1 VGAIGLGL
9 RSEPLF
15 FAQVISYVT
24 SRKRLWS
31 LVAVLVGALLLIRAI
46 ADAAYVYVPQYRF
59 RNDFRLLYGA
69 VLTTFHDGYSHLY
82 DPIAQKAA
90 VDGLGPGFY
99 WSLFLNPPPLVW
111 LATPLAALPFSVA
124 IILWTILLLASAALT
139 WYLAAPG
146 AGLAKAGLGL
156 MWLGV
161 VPVSFAIGVGQSV
174 VLVAAAVATAW
185 WLAEHDHPVWA
196 GLALSF
202 IVFKPQLA
210 LFVPLCLAVSGH
222 ARVFGAWLVATA
234 FMVLISLALLGHDG
248 VAGFRAALA
257 VASQWEIT
265 RSYAVSGLIGAGPQ
279 LYVAQAIVGVATLAA
294 AWRWRG
300 HGTAIPIVAGITGS
314 LLFTPYVGFQ
324 DFAMLVLAGWLVAR
338 THPTPWQVA
347 LLVVGFALLQL
358 VLTVLAVPILAAE
371 VLLLASLI
379 YNAPARSSTGSTR
392 LAPNPPLE
400 APPITRMAP
409 NVPD

>member
-1 VGAIGLGL
+1 VV
-9 RSEPLF
+9 SY
-15 FAQVISYVT
+15 FAG
-24 SRKRLWS
+24 RKRLWG
-31 LVAVLVGALLLIRAI
+31 LVGVLVGALLVIRAI
-46 ADAAYVYVPQYRF
+46 ADAVYVYVPQYRF

-82 DPIAQKAA
+82 DPIAQRAA
-90 VDGLGPGFY
+90 VEGIGPGFY

-124 IILWTILLLASAALT
+124 IILWTILLLAAAGVT

-146 AGLAKAGLGL
+146 AGLARAGLGL
-156 MWLGV
+156 LWLGV
-161 VPVSFAIGVGQSV
+161 VPVSFGIGVGQSV
-174 VLVAAAVATAW
+174 VLVAASVATAW
-185 WLAEHDHPVWA
+185 WLAEHDHPVWS
-196 GLALSF
+196 GLALSL

-222 ARVFGAWLVATA
+222 ARVFGAWLVATV
-234 FMVLISLALLGHDG
+234 FMVLVALALLGHDG
-248 VAGFRAALA
+248 VTYFRDALA
-257 VASQWEIT
+257 AASQWEIT

-279 LYVAQAIVGVATLAA
+279 LYVAQAIVALATLAA

-300 HGTAIPIVAGITGS
+300 QGTAIPIAAGITGS

-338 THPTPWQVA
+338 SHPTAWQVA

-379 YNAPARSSTGSTR
+379 WQAPQPLPSTT
-392 LAPNPPLE
+392 A
-400 APPITRMAP
+400 
-409 NVPD
+409 VPRHAA

>member
-1 VGAIGLGL
+1 MVAY
-9 RSEPLF
+9 F
-15 FAQVISYVT
+15 T

-31 LVAVLVGALLLIRAI
+31 LVAVVVGALLVIRAI
-46 ADAAYVYVPQYRF
+46 ADAVYVYVPQYRF

-82 DPIAQKAA
+82 DPVAQKVA
-90 VDGLGPGFY
+90 VEGLGPGFY

-111 LATPLAALPFSVA
+111 LATPFGVLPFSVA
-124 IILWTILLLASAALT
+124 IVLWTILLLASAILT

-161 VPVSFAIGVGQSV
+161 VPVSFGIGVGQSV

-185 WLAEHDHPVWA
+185 WLAKHDHPAWA
-196 GLALSF
+196 GLALSL

-210 LFVPLCLAVSGH
+210 LFVPLCLAISGH
-222 ARVFGAWLVATA
+222 ARVFGAWLVATV
-234 FMVLISLALLGHDG
+234 FMVLIALALLGNDG
-248 VAGFRAALA
+248 VMRFRDALA

-265 RSYAVSGLIGAGPQ
+265 RSYAVSGLIGSGPQ
-279 LYVAQAIVGVATLAA
+279 LYVAQAVVTVATLAA

-300 HGTAIPIVAGITGS
+300 AGVAIPIVAGITGS

-338 THPTPWQVA
+338 THPTPSQVA

-358 VLTVLAVPILAAE
+358 VLTVLAVPILVAE

-379 YNAPARSSTGSTR
+379 WHAPQH
-392 LAPNPPLE
+392 PPRR
-400 APPITRMAP
+400 TT
-409 NVPD
+409 VPLQPS

>member
-1 VGAIGLGL
+1 VVAY
-9 RSEPLF
+9 
-15 FAQVISYVT
+15 FAR
-24 SRKRLWS
+24 RKRLWS
-31 LVAVLVGALLLIRAI
+31 LVAVLVGALLVIRGL
-46 ADAAYVYVPQYRF
+46 ADAVYVYAPQYRF

-90 VDGLGPGFY
+90 VEGLGPGFY

-124 IILWTILLLASAALT
+124 IILWTLLLLASATLT
-139 WYLAAPG
+139 WYLVAPG

-161 VPVSFAIGVGQSV
+161 VPVSFGIGVGQSV

-196 GLALSF
+196 GLALSL
-202 IVFKPQLA
+202 IAFKPQLA
-210 LFVPLCLAVSGH
+210 LLVPLCLAISGH
-222 ARVFGAWLVATA
+222 ARVFGAWLVATV
-234 FMVLISLALLGHDG
+234 FMALLSLALLGHDG

-265 RSYAVSGLIGAGPQ
+265 RSYAVSGLIGSGPQ
-279 LYVAQAIVGVATLAA
+279 LYAAQAMVAAATLGA

-300 HGTAIPIVAGITGS
+300 QGTAIPIVAGITGS

-347 LLVVGFALLQL
+347 LLVVGFVLLQL
-358 VLTVLAVPILAAE
+358 VLAVLAVPILVAE

-379 YNAPARSSTGSTR
+379 YRAPARSAPDSTR
-392 LAPNPPLE
+392 LAPEKPTD

-409 NVPD
+409 NVRD